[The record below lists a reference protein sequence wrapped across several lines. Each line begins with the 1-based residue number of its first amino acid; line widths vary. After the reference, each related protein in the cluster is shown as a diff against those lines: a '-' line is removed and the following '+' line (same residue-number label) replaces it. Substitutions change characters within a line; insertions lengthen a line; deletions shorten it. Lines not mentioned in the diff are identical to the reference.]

1 MDFSQV
7 FIFAIVEGVSEFLPI
22 SSTGHLILTSQVLN
36 TPQTEFVKSF
46 EIAIQLGAILSI
58 VVLYW
63 QTLIKNRQVWQKVL
77 TAFIPTAIVGLSFY
91 KFIKDFLI
99 GNIWVTLW
107 ALFLGG
113 VVLILVEIVHR
124 EKDEEIS
131 GIEEISFKK
140 AFFIGVAQSV
150 SIVPGVSRAAAS
162 IIGGLMVG
170 ASRKVAVEFSF
181 LLAVPTMLGAT
192 SLDLVKTRF
201 QFSLYEYW
209 LLGVG
214 FISSFLVALLV
225 VKWLIFYVQK
235 YSFTSFGIYR
245 ILLAIIFW
253 LFVLRS

>member
-209 LLGVG
+209 LLCVG